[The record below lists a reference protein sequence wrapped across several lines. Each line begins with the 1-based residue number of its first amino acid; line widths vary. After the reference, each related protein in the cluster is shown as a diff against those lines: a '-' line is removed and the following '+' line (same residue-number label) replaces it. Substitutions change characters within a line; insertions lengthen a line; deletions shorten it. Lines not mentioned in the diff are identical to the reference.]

1 MQRGGGAVVI
11 SHLWKLPGLAAAGVV
26 SLVVLVAAVA
36 AVLIVALIVAFSI
49 ATVFGVL
56 MGHGLGLIA

>member
-1 MQRGGGAVVI
+1 MI

-26 SLVVLVAAVA
+26 SLAVLVAAVA
-36 AVLIVALIVAFSI
+36 TVLLVALIVAVSI